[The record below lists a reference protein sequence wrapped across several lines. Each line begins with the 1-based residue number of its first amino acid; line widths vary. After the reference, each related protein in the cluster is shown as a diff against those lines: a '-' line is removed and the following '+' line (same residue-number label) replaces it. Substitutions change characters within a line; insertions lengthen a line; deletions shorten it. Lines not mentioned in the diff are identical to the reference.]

1 MALEFD
7 PAKDIANLAQHGLS
21 LARAGD
27 IEIVARL
34 ADDRFDEHR
43 FRAYGFIDGRP
54 CCLVYTIRGS
64 NIRAIS
70 LRRARLGEVEAHRA
84 PDDDGE

>member
-7 PAKDIANLAQHGLS
+7 PAKDIANLAKHGLS

-27 IEIVARL
+27 IEIVARI
-34 ADDRFDEHR
+34 ADDRFGEPR

-70 LRRARLGEVEAHRA
+70 LRRARLWEVEAHRA
-84 PDDDGE
+84 PRAYGE